1 MLPVQRFGGG
11 LLDTIKVGVPVS
23 QGQHEKLLKL
33 VSSGDQWQWVQ
44 FQPQSGELR
53 FLRLKGSA
61 EVDHNSYH
69 RNINWH
75 LPDHYRAD
83 EAFLTVELSLP
94 KFTYGHNIHL
104 LYEWVNSLKDLKKQF
119 EKRLSCRFRDVS
131 EWRIRRVD
139 VCYAWRCPSQ
149 ETAQGL
155 LDSLKRLRYPR
166 KEPVIY
172 PDSITFTGSTYSFK
186 VYLKLPEFKAHDM
199 KELIKAKASLEW
211 VNHLEKLATGVLRV
225 EATLRQ
231 KYLDKKGIKTVGD
244 LAKPVHWIE
253 WEDRDEIEDF
263 KAKAE
268 MYAKLSSSMASVSLS
283 KDNACEKNYSPVQ
296 TLIDGKTYVAKPV
309 HIEVNLEINNFTYD
323 FPGGEFTYRKLDEP
337 TIILQYFLTKFI
349 GENKGM
355 DEAGQVKA
363 KLMEKYGAAKGI
375 RLLGFWLHVQKFSA
389 EDAKDLYSR
398 RVFFRNKADLK
409 AAEVS
414 LLEPVKRVKIDEQ
427 FVESFQFTVPSVHVT
442 NQFDD
447 FKDSGN
453 LLNEKPDDVKT

>member
-1 MLPVQRFGGG
+1 M
-11 LLDTIKVGVPVS
+11 LDTIKVGIPVS
-23 QGQHEKLLKL
+23 QGQHSKLLKTI
-33 VSSGDQWQWVQ
+33 SSGDQWQWVQ
-44 FQPQSGELR
+44 YQPQSGELR
-53 FLRLKGSA
+53 FLRLQGSA
-61 EVDHNSYH
+61 EVDKNSYH
-69 RNINWH
+69 RNIKWH

-104 LYEWVNSLKDLKKQF
+104 LYEWINALKDLKKQF
-119 EKRLSCRFRDVS
+119 EKRLKCRFCDVS

-166 KEPVIY
+166 KEPTIY
-172 PDSITFTGSTYSFK
+172 PESILFIGNTYSLK
-186 VYLKLPEFKAHDM
+186 IYLKLPEFRTHDM
-199 KELIKAKASLEW
+199 KELIKSKASLEW
-211 VNHLEKLATGVLRV
+211 VDHLEKLATGVLRV

-231 KYLDKKGIKTVGD
+231 KYLDKKGIKAVGD
-244 LAKPVHWIE
+244 LAKPVHWVE

-263 KAKAE
+263 KAKTE
-268 MYAKLSSSMASVSLS
+268 TYTKLTSSMASVLSS
-283 KDNACEKNYSPVQ
+283 KDNAHEKHPHVQ
-296 TLIDGKTYVAKPV
+296 ALIDGKTYVAEPV
-309 HIEVNLEINNFTYD
+309 HMEVSIDSRNFTYD
-323 FPGGEFTYRKLDEP
+323 FPGGEFTYRKSDEP
-337 TIILQYFLTKFI
+337 TLILQYFLTRFI

-389 EDAKDLYSR
+389 EDAKNLYSR

-409 AAEVS
+409 TAGVS
-414 LLEPVKRVKIDEQ
+414 LLEPIKRIKLDEQ
-427 FVESFQFTVPSVHVT
+427 FVESFQFIIPSVHTT

-453 LLNEKPDDVKT
+453 LLNEKPEDANT